1 MKSMIVYASRHHGNT
16 AKLVRYLSD
25 RYGIVL
31 MDAQAAQTL
40 ADEKYDLIGF
50 ASGIDFGK
58 FYPEVTALAKKLSP
72 GKGIYALYTCAKDQ
86 AKYGSEIEE
95 IARQR
100 GCRYLGKYGCKGYNT
115 YGPLKIIG
123 GMNKAHPDAEELEK
137 ACVFYEQIM
146 SDFSGGEKERL
157 YDLQNSEKVGRI

>member
-1 MKSMIVYASRHHGNT
+1 MKSLIVYASRHHGNT
-16 AKLVRYLSD
+16 KKLVRYLSD
-25 RYGIVL
+25 RYGIAL

-40 ADEKYDLIGF
+40 ADEDYDLIGF

-58 FYPEVTALAKKLSP
+58 LYPEVTALAQKLSP

-86 AKYGSEIEE
+86 AKYGLEIEL
-95 IARQR
+95 IAGQT

-123 GMNKAHPDAEELEK
+123 GMNKMHPDAQELEN
-137 ACVFYEQIM
+137 ACIFYERIV
-146 SDFSGGEKERL
+146 SDFSGEGK
-157 YDLQNSEKVGRI
+157 KTFV